1 MPLEDE
7 LERARQAE
15 QVKQWDA
22 GEGRLAAGLSIQ
34 QPRIEL
40 TSDVLTR
47 FDRFSKWCAVK
58 QVRRLPAK
66 PKTVAAF
73 VLEQDALGVPAQ
85 QIISILN
92 AIELSHD
99 RHSLSNPT
107 ATAIVRAALGQ
118 VVKIEPPRSWSKEEK
133 VEWAQLPPDVRRTIA
148 KRENDRDRELR
159 RLQSK
164 VAEAIKPDGASV
176 TREEVKCLLEN
187 AMI

>member
-1 MPLEDE
+1 MP
-7 LERARQAE
+7 ER
-15 QVKQWDA
+15 
-22 GEGRLAAGLSIQ
+22 EGSQPGYQSSSPGSNSHLTYSRASIGFLS
-34 QPRIEL
+34 
-40 TSDVLTR
+40 
-47 FDRFSKWCAVK
+47 CAVK

-118 VVKIEPPRSWSKEEK
+118 VVKIEPPRF
-133 VEWAQLPPDVRRTIA
+133 VE
-148 KRENDRDRELR
+148 
-159 RLQSK
+159 
-164 VAEAIKPDGASV
+164 
-176 TREEVKCLLEN
+176 
-187 AMI
+187 

>member
-99 RHSLSNPT
+99 RHSLSNPM

-118 VVKIEPPRSWSKEEK
+118 VVKIEPPGRGVRRRKWSGRSCRPMFG
-133 VEWAQLPPDVRRTIA
+133 AQLRNVKMIA
-148 KRENDRDRELR
+148 IEN
-159 RLQSK
+159 
-164 VAEAIKPDGASV
+164 
-176 TREEVKCLLEN
+176 
-187 AMI
+187 